1 MSIAGPNQSDRTLI
15 ELYAN
20 KMSSDPNGA
29 VELFTESAQFQPTK
43 ASPILFKGRP
53 QIADYLAKGPKQ
65 TYAVVTH
72 LPRQGDDN
80 FAELR
85 AEGAGAAAQILTV
98 RFRTDGHSITE
109 LEVVST
115 RPA

>member
-15 ELYAN
+15 ELYAS
-20 KMSSDPNGA
+20 KMSSDPRAA
-29 VELFTESAQFQPTK
+29 VELFTESARFQPTK
-43 ASPILFKGRP
+43 ASPILMKRP
-53 QIADYLAKGPKQ
+53 EIANYLAQGPRQ
-65 TYAVVTH
+65 SYAVVTH

-85 AEGAGAAAQILTV
+85 AEGAGAAAQVLTV

>member
-29 VELFTESAQFQPTK
+29 AELFTETAEVQPNK

-53 QIADYLAKGPKQ
+53 QIASYLANGPKQ
-65 TYAVVTH
+65 TYSVVTH

-80 FAELR
+80 FAEIR
-85 AEGAGAAAQILTV
+85 AEGAGEPQILTV
-98 RFRTDGHSITE
+98 RFRTDGHAITQ

-115 RPA
+115 RKA